1 MPWLPQGVDPL
12 ASHEHK
18 EYLKQFCDNFIN
30 DCLKLTEMA
39 MQTRENLVSQAKY
52 YSDYI
57 EIVHHLQFCLSKCNA
72 FCGREDVSNLFL
84 HITAYPSWF
93 GCLKIIECV
102 AI

>member
-12 ASHEHK
+12 ASHEHR
-18 EYLKQFCDNFIN
+18 EYLKQFCDHFIN

-72 FCGREDVSNLFL
+72 FCGREDVSNLFCTL
-84 HITAYPSWF
+84 HHIRH
-93 GCLKIIECV
+93 GLV
-102 AI
+102 V